1 MKPVKVES
9 TTENDNSKPRTKT
22 AEDSSDE
29 ERNMATIHSTDVQ
42 DWKCRDCGYVNKDS
56 DTVCDTCETSK
67 PIRPSH
73 EIYTN
78 YSEKRP
84 STSLSDSRSSS
95 PASREDSPSPTSFR
109 QQNSSRERSLTKT
122 DESEYEK
129 SSTHSSVLSRKHQRS
144 LQSCSLDDN
153 EGPSS
158 IDVTKCSQSS
168 KSKYLINGY
177 LGVAS
182 FTIIHSPLR
191 DQSPQ
196 NDGYKSEYNNSA
208 SNASSTIHKS
218 SYQDKQG
225 ESSSSSSLLRSSKS
239 EHPIVAYIPD
249 LPINIDKPQILE
261 NMIREA
267 LESRYKQTVLNVK
280 CYTELGIGIIYLSN
294 DNDKHHL
301 IKNIK
306 KILIEPTNNITVSVV
321 DELELISYIVID
333 NKNPNDLP
341 TIDNICQRWVQ
352 LYKTRS
358 PPKCEQL
365 SNQFQN
371 IFRIVTHSLDEL
383 INAMSVKD
391 LVINNQIASVY
402 FRADCCFLEDLP
414 RTCNL
419 DRLKQAISEQITD
432 RYTSRELMHIQYN
445 ENGANAVILTSGRAR
460 IWMSHNSIEIDGR
473 TIMKKDQLAC
483 RLIIQNV
490 PKAISTALIQ
500 NHRIFANS
508 VIKILPSNDHV
519 ILELSNRNIYETC
532 IDLGALRIGDHVL
545 RIEAYTISSNP
556 EDSDINAEN
565 WYETE
570 MCDYKSDI
578 MPFMSDPHHRIFR
591 YKWNPQAFLDQFR
604 RWTSKNRHSNDKN
617 QVEHEKVCN
626 HKRHLLRM
634 TVMLNTM
641 GVIKKGYYRIDE
653 KEIKLKPDRLKTI
666 VYNHKSKLQH
676 GKTILSSQA
685 LQCPYPHTSV
695 EVINEDCLIVYK
707 KLVSQGCRPV
717 ILNMANATTPGG
729 GYRRGDGAQEE
740 TLFRRSN
747 YFQSLDRELDD
758 GKPSARFYCNS
769 NGELEALNAR
779 DSLYPMDNY
788 GAIYTS
794 GMTVFRQPEEIGY
807 PFMDIPMYDVCGI
820 AMAAYRDPKVDK
832 NLLTSKY
839 SIGTRKKIEN
849 IFAIA
854 YQHKHDCLVLSALGC
869 GAFRNPPKHIATIF
883 KSVIDQYAGFFKSVY
898 FAIIDDHN
906 TGQDFNPN
914 GNYEP
919 FRTVFKDYSAVPRK
933 HRLVDMMIG
942 PWKILKQINDT
953 EVKLSDI
960 KICHLKPCRDGGK
973 CNHLKNEQHCQEY
986 SHPPLCPNTDNKTSC
1001 KEKHDDQHILW
1012 FKHRLQCSYGS
1023 ECTLVDNDVT
1033 HMNEF
1038 EHPEFCR
1045 DGGNC
1050 ENLDYEHL
1058 KSYRHLPLCRHR
1070 RQCVEYNRRPNDHCM
1085 KFRHCIP
1092 MCRFGKFCTRFHDDK
1107 HLQEETHPFRS
1118 PPCPF
1123 TPFHCQAYNTLSRT
1137 NSIKTL
1143 PIDIQNHCLKY
1154 SHVCRYGRQCHET
1167 SDVHLNN
1174 TIHVA
1179 RHMCPYDSKCTKKHN
1194 EDHLNSFSHS
1204 DIPDIRRLCLYQNYE
1219 CRDKRK
1225 SEHIL
1230 QYRHNGNYD
1239 SSGVINYFGQN
1250 RMIDFVSNQ
1259 EHMLKAIQDYAI
1271 HLKQTLSIPK
1281 EIQKFI
1287 KGLQPVHRCSKIIFE
1302 SILVH
1307 GHVMSCEHME
1317 HLKKPRFAAQ
1327 AAQEHKHVRAIL
1339 DRYKLPKIEDHVRV
1353 YIQELISQK
1362 YSTKYGSN
1370 SAFVID
1376 SSSSMTSPT
1385 PNDFDETICKEER
1398 FLKSMLKAEEIDRIR
1413 KRAIDIA
1420 EASWNLQG
1428 DPTGIKYAPD
1438 KVLGTNKHI
1447 FSILGAHFGHYYGD
1461 IFLVFKNEV
1470 MLHPDANFSPQ
1481 AATTFNSGRTFSCR
1495 PWVKDPGSDEAKI
1508 KCFHQSKLHCSIPGY
1523 EYVAAAELIA
1533 MTGLHKKTMDI
1544 NIKDILNRWKKV
1556 DSHQVFE
1563 AHLPQLIPLDYIDAV
1578 YIPKNLFNSLTS
1590 AAQESA
1596 KKTFGHSLHL
1606 TDLEVNLGLNGDVN
1620 VQLLDKSRSKYQNY
1634 VIDKLIEKIE
1644 HPTHFYGTVIT
1655 LAPSKFSDHI
1665 LVPITINKAYDQ
1677 YRHTHKGNTSSDD
1690 TYIYWKAMYGD
1701 MMITLSNEPIN
1712 PDKIEPNIRYL
1723 VCYVAER
1730 PSTTTTNYNES
1741 YSYINAS
1748 DPYRHEI
1755 IMANGRCSSSSRT
1768 FYRGCNIEGFLTY
1781 CLKIEKKTGQVTL
1794 SHAGSNGIYCYE
1806 TITCNFPKTTLDLN
1820 KLIYIH
1826 VSAGSQKVPIQNL
1839 IISFEQIPDL
1849 HPSFDKNFKPGND
1862 VVSRDK
1868 KPHRRDRSP
1877 SPKSEQ
1883 PSREKSS
1890 SLYQKAEHV
1899 IRNVFGYGGNDKKLE
1914 PCSHSINCLLQ
1925 ESPKHMKEF
1934 SHPCPYSEL
1943 CTKKDKE
1950 PYLTHEPHRVEQCSS
1965 KNTCQKLN
1973 DPIHRAKYQH
1983 NGYPDFLI
1991 PCRHERKCQDTTF
2004 HHRIKYSHGENVDI
2018 KKYAKDVIPDKSSPK
2033 STLPYQAAASSDVK
2047 TDKQQTSCRYGS
2059 DCRDKTD
2066 SQHCSKYSHPY
2077 SSSGARDLC
2086 TPCRYGRDCRD
2097 KNDPQHCSKYSHPH
2111 NDRSKSSN
2119 ISSDDQIPCRYGCDC
2134 RDKGDPRHYSKYS
2147 HDHGSRP
2154 SSSLNHNQIP
2164 CRYGRDC
2171 RDKHDSRH
2179 CSKYSHA
2186 NK

>member
-1 MKPVKVES
+1 
-9 TTENDNSKPRTKT
+9 
-22 AEDSSDE
+22 
-29 ERNMATIHSTDVQ
+29 
-42 DWKCRDCGYVNKDS
+42 
-56 DTVCDTCETSK
+56 
-67 PIRPSH
+67 
-73 EIYTN
+73 
-78 YSEKRP
+78 
-84 STSLSDSRSSS
+84 
-95 PASREDSPSPTSFR
+95 
-109 QQNSSRERSLTKT
+109 
-122 DESEYEK
+122 
-129 SSTHSSVLSRKHQRS
+129 
-144 LQSCSLDDN
+144 
-153 EGPSS
+153 
-158 IDVTKCSQSS
+158 
-168 KSKYLINGY
+168 
-177 LGVAS
+177 
-182 FTIIHSPLR
+182 
-191 DQSPQ
+191 
-196 NDGYKSEYNNSA
+196 
-208 SNASSTIHKS
+208 
-218 SYQDKQG
+218 
-225 ESSSSSSLLRSSKS
+225 
-239 EHPIVAYIPD
+239 
-249 LPINIDKPQILE
+249 
-261 NMIREA
+261 
-267 LESRYKQTVLNVK
+267 
-280 CYTELGIGIIYLSN
+280 
-294 DNDKHHL
+294 
-301 IKNIK
+301 
-306 KILIEPTNNITVSVV
+306 
-321 DELELISYIVID
+321 
-333 NKNPNDLP
+333 
-341 TIDNICQRWVQ
+341 
-352 LYKTRS
+352 
-358 PPKCEQL
+358 
-365 SNQFQN
+365 
-371 IFRIVTHSLDEL
+371 
-383 INAMSVKD
+383 
-391 LVINNQIASVY
+391 
-402 FRADCCFLEDLP
+402 
-414 RTCNL
+414 
-419 DRLKQAISEQITD
+419 
-432 RYTSRELMHIQYN
+432 
-445 ENGANAVILTSGRAR
+445 
-460 IWMSHNSIEIDGR
+460 
-473 TIMKKDQLAC
+473 
-483 RLIIQNV
+483 
-490 PKAISTALIQ
+490 
-500 NHRIFANS
+500 
-508 VIKILPSNDHV
+508 
-519 ILELSNRNIYETC
+519 
-532 IDLGALRIGDHVL
+532 
-545 RIEAYTISSNP
+545 
-556 EDSDINAEN
+556 
-565 WYETE
+565 
-570 MCDYKSDI
+570 
-578 MPFMSDPHHRIFR
+578 
-591 YKWNPQAFLDQFR
+591 
-604 RWTSKNRHSNDKN
+604 
-617 QVEHEKVCN
+617 
-626 HKRHLLRM
+626 
-634 TVMLNTM
+634 
-641 GVIKKGYYRIDE
+641 
-653 KEIKLKPDRLKTI
+653 
-666 VYNHKSKLQH
+666 
-676 GKTILSSQA
+676 
-685 LQCPYPHTSV
+685 
-695 EVINEDCLIVYK
+695 
-707 KLVSQGCRPV
+707 
-717 ILNMANATTPGG
+717 
-729 GYRRGDGAQEE
+729 
-740 TLFRRSN
+740 
-747 YFQSLDRELDD
+747 
-758 GKPSARFYCNS
+758 
-769 NGELEALNAR
+769 
-779 DSLYPMDNY
+779 
-788 GAIYTS
+788 
-794 GMTVFRQPEEIGY
+794 
-807 PFMDIPMYDVCGI
+807 
-820 AMAAYRDPKVDK
+820 
-832 NLLTSKY
+832 
-839 SIGTRKKIEN
+839 
-849 IFAIA
+849 
-854 YQHKHDCLVLSALGC
+854 
-869 GAFRNPPKHIATIF
+869 
-883 KSVIDQYAGFFKSVY
+883 
-898 FAIIDDHN
+898 
-906 TGQDFNPN
+906 
-914 GNYEP
+914 
-919 FRTVFKDYSAVPRK
+919 
-933 HRLVDMMIG
+933 
-942 PWKILKQINDT
+942 
-953 EVKLSDI
+953 
-960 KICHLKPCRDGGK
+960 
-973 CNHLKNEQHCQEY
+973 
-986 SHPPLCPNTDNKTSC
+986 
-1001 KEKHDDQHILW
+1001 
-1012 FKHRLQCSYGS
+1012 
-1023 ECTLVDNDVT
+1023 
-1033 HMNEF
+1033 
-1038 EHPEFCR
+1038 
-1045 DGGNC
+1045 
-1050 ENLDYEHL
+1050 
-1058 KSYRHLPLCRHR
+1058 
-1070 RQCVEYNRRPNDHCM
+1070 
-1085 KFRHCIP
+1085 
-1092 MCRFGKFCTRFHDDK
+1092 CTRFHDDK

-1481 AATTFNSGRTFSCR
+1481 AATAFNSGRTFSCR

-1794 SHAGSNGIYCYE
+1794 SHAGSN
-1806 TITCNFPKTTLDLN
+1806 
-1820 KLIYIH
+1820 
-1826 VSAGSQKVPIQNL
+1826 
-1839 IISFEQIPDL
+1839 
-1849 HPSFDKNFKPGND
+1849 
-1862 VVSRDK
+1862 
-1868 KPHRRDRSP
+1868 
-1877 SPKSEQ
+1877 
-1883 PSREKSS
+1883 
-1890 SLYQKAEHV
+1890 
-1899 IRNVFGYGGNDKKLE
+1899 
-1914 PCSHSINCLLQ
+1914 
-1925 ESPKHMKEF
+1925 
-1934 SHPCPYSEL
+1934 
-1943 CTKKDKE
+1943 
-1950 PYLTHEPHRVEQCSS
+1950 
-1965 KNTCQKLN
+1965 
-1973 DPIHRAKYQH
+1973 
-1983 NGYPDFLI
+1983 
-1991 PCRHERKCQDTTF
+1991 
-2004 HHRIKYSHGENVDI
+2004 
-2018 KKYAKDVIPDKSSPK
+2018 
-2033 STLPYQAAASSDVK
+2033 
-2047 TDKQQTSCRYGS
+2047 
-2059 DCRDKTD
+2059 
-2066 SQHCSKYSHPY
+2066 
-2077 SSSGARDLC
+2077 
-2086 TPCRYGRDCRD
+2086 
-2097 KNDPQHCSKYSHPH
+2097 
-2111 NDRSKSSN
+2111 
-2119 ISSDDQIPCRYGCDC
+2119 
-2134 RDKGDPRHYSKYS
+2134 
-2147 HDHGSRP
+2147 
-2154 SSSLNHNQIP
+2154 
-2164 CRYGRDC
+2164 
-2171 RDKHDSRH
+2171 
-2179 CSKYSHA
+2179 
-2186 NK
+2186 